1 MSINKRKA
9 NRRKRS
15 RQNFGLGLVSQLG
28 YSFPQ
33 INNPLKYIYYFICSF
48 YRFISSGE
56 QWHFSWCGSDLFANK
71 TLLIFFFFSFFANAT
86 STIFSQHFSNKTY
99 VVSFIGSNLNSQLK
113 LCFCPFV
120 TTYHLRF
127 IVKVLWKYYGH
138 NISFT
143 FFFFFFPSENLFL
156 PHLWPK

>member
-1 MSINKRKA
+1 MS
-9 NRRKRS
+9 
-15 RQNFGLGLVSQLG
+15 LLG

-33 INNPLKYIYYFICSF
+33 INNPVKYIYYFICSF

-56 QWHFSWCGSDLFANK
+56 QWHFSLCGSDLFANK
-71 TLLIFFFFSFFANAT
+71 TLHIFFFFSFFVNTT

-113 LCFCPFV
+113 FCFCPFV

-127 IVKVLWKYYGH
+127 IVKVLWKYYEH
-138 NISFT
+138 NISL
-143 FFFFFFPSENLFL
+143 FFFFFFFFFFSFFVSDNLFL
-156 PHLWPK
+156 PHLLSK